1 MYFQVYH
8 RDHARFPGRD
18 REAMVCDADN
28 IADGIYP
35 GSMNYQNTVSTA
47 NTTRAA
53 TSYYDAES
61 SNVTTNTNDI
71 LVASFKLDTGLVD
84 K

>member
-1 MYFQVYH
+1 
-8 RDHARFPGRD
+8 
-18 REAMVCDADN
+18 MVCDADN

-35 GSMNYQNTVSTA
+35 GSMNYQDTVFTA

-53 TSYYDAES
+53 TSHYDAES
-61 SNVTTNTNDI
+61 FNVTTKINDI
-71 LVASFKLDTGLVD
+71 LVAASTSTLDWLTSSHRLISQPGRSRV